1 MLSGASWR
9 ASRLSPNV
17 IGIEPWHPDAV
28 TVRRV
33 EDRLVYDVMPMPWD
47 PKGKRRTFDQDDVL
61 HVPGP
66 NFDGLRGQSQISG
79 ALKLSGSLALSA
91 DEYMMSFYRN
101 SARPDY
107 SLQTDGSLTEDQINN
122 LRNQVSEQHQGVAK
136 SWKPLVLQGG
146 LKVQPISINPKDAQL
161 LEMRKFQVEDVCR
174 VMGVPPF
181 MIGYTE
187 KTTSWGSGV
196 EQMGIGF
203 VKYTLQRHLVKFEQ
217 EINRK
222 VFRTARN
229 FCEFNTAGLERG
241 DTMQRFNAYRIA
253 LGRAGEQPWMDV
265 NEIRKLENWEP
276 RDDLVAVGT
285 PSNNPESEP
294 EKKPE
299 GEDANEPAAAPT
311 E

>member
-1 MLSGASWR
+1 
-9 ASRLSPNV
+9 
-17 IGIEPWHPDAV
+17 
-28 TVRRV
+28 
-33 EDRLVYDVMPMPWD
+33 
-47 PKGKRRTFDQDDVL
+47 
-61 HVPGP
+61 
-66 NFDGLRGQSQISG
+66 
-79 ALKLSGSLALSA
+79 
-91 DEYMMSFYRN
+91 
-101 SARPDY
+101 
-107 SLQTDGSLTEDQINN
+107 
-122 LRNQVSEQHQGVAK
+122 
-136 SWKPLVLQGG
+136 
-146 LKVQPISINPKDAQL
+146 
-161 LEMRKFQVEDVCR
+161 
-174 VMGVPPF
+174 MGVPPF
-181 MIGYTE
+181 NDRVYGEDDQTGGRASS
-187 KTTSWGSGV
+187 K
-196 EQMGIGF
+196 MGIGF